1 MPRYL
6 LVIFWA
12 KLLELGEG
20 EYRLDSQLELS
31 MIPHAAKDGAV
42 VVTPCL
48 LEAYLACRMKCYL
61 LSRGDEIA
69 AGNDYTSWFATQ
81 TESYRSEGKHKLMSE
96 HPHELGRGTIG
107 YGRWKSA
114 QWHYAL
120 DQIVRSLGW
129 EASLQVVQ
137 RVPLDGTN
145 SSFQLVPIRF
155 VPGNKLSNSDK
166 LVAAFDALVL
176 AKSLGVKVG
185 VAKIIHGEKFSIFTV
200 KANMLSRAVHKSANQ
215 VTALLSG
222 QSPPELILNRHCP
235 ECEFQDRC
243 RKQATEKNDLSLLPN
258 LTDKDRE
265 RFNSKGIFTVTQ
277 LSYTFRPR
285 RRLKRLAGKPEKY
298 HHALKALAIR
308 EQKIHVVGNTEL
320 HLDGTMILFD
330 VEGLP
335 DRDFYYL
342 IGVRLE
348 NDNGVEHYSF
358 WADSVQ
364 DEKRIWQDFINI
376 LSGVDLP
383 SLMHYGSY
391 ETTFLKKMC
400 ERYGGP
406 PKDSTVDKAI
416 ASSVNLLSVIYA
428 RVYFPTYSNGLK
440 EIARFL
446 GFEWCDPLASGL
458 QSIVWRYRW
467 EESRDVIS
475 RGKLIAYN
483 TDDCDALSL
492 VAHTLKRLLVTD
504 IANDNHSGAQPEIV
518 HAETLGKNLNSKW
531 RAFKSPIV
539 EMERINEAA
548 YWVYQRDRVFVR
560 SGVPRKVLRRRPKR
574 TSWCSKKAEKTVVIK
589 SPTSCPECGK
599 RGRKKYRFLSRTV
612 QDLVFGR
619 DSVKR
624 RVVQYVIQT
633 YLCRSCGHE
642 YKLNEWNLHGSKWGW
657 NIIAYFVYHIVCLR
671 VPQRTMQH
679 SMNRLFSF
687 DLAHATLNEF
697 KIKAANHYLLAK
709 RKILERIVHGDL
721 IHADETR
728 ANIQGH
734 LAYVWVLTN
743 MKEVVY
749 ILAES
754 REAEIVQTLLKDFKG
769 VLVSD
774 FYAAYDAINCPQQKC
789 LIHLM
794 RDLNDE
800 ILHNPF
806 DHEMKSIAIG
816 FSDLLKPMV
825 DTIDRYGLK
834 KRSLRKHIV
843 EVEHFFK
850 FLVATDF
857 KSDAALK
864 CKQRFEKNRDTLF
877 TFLRYN
883 GVPWNNNNAE
893 HAIKA
898 FARLRDVISGTST
911 KKGVD
916 EYLTLLSV
924 AETCEYQGLDFLSFL
939 RSGETDIESFARVR
953 RKYTRRPKTD
963 VNSVSRLVSQPSK

>member
-1 MPRYL
+1 MGSH
-6 LVIFWA
+6 
-12 KLLELGEG
+12 LEQAET
-20 EYRLDSQLELS
+20 S
-31 MIPHAAKDGAV
+31 HV
-42 VVTPCL
+42 VQKNTTLITSCL
-48 LEAYLACRMKCYL
+48 FEAFLACPFKCYL
-61 LSRGDEIA
+61 FSNGEIP
-69 AGNDYTSWFATQ
+69 AGSDYTNWLATQ
-81 TESYRSEGKHKLMSE
+81 TESYRSEGMHKVTAE
-96 HPHELGRGTIG
+96 HPHELDSGSIDP
-107 YGRWKSA
+107 GRWKNAS
-114 QWHYAL
+114 WHFAL
-120 DQIVRSLGW
+120 DQIVQTQDW
-129 EASLQVVQ
+129 EARIQVVQ
-137 RVPLDGTN
+137 RIPPEAPN
-145 SSFQLVPIRF
+145 SPTQLVPIRF
-155 VPGNKLSNSDK
+155 VPANKLSNSDK
-166 LVAAFDALVL
+166 MVAAFEALVL
-176 AKSLGVKVG
+176 AKSLGIKVG
-185 VAKIIHGEKFSIFTV
+185 VAKIIHGEKYSVFTV
-200 KANMLSRAVHKSANQ
+200 KANLLSRAVHKAVSQAA
-215 VTALLSG
+215 ALLSAT
-222 QSPPELILNRHCP
+222 SPPDLILNRHCT

-243 RKQATEKNDLSLLPN
+243 RKQSVEKDDLSLLTH
-258 LTDKDRE
+258 LTDKDRA
-265 RFNSKGIFTVTQ
+265 RLKDKGIFTVTQ

-285 RRLKRLAGKPEKY
+285 RRIKRLAGHPEKY

-308 EQKIHVVGNTEL
+308 EQKIHVVGIPEL
-320 HLDGTMILFD
+320 HLDGTIMFFD

-335 DRDFYYL
+335 DYDFYYL
-342 IGVRLE
+342 IGIRLE
-348 NDNGVEHYSF
+348 GQNGVEHYSF
-358 WADSVQ
+358 WADSVP
-364 DEKRIWQDFINI
+364 DEERIWKNFLNI
-376 LSGVDLP
+376 ISGVDCP
-383 SLMHYGSY
+383 ILMHYGSY
-391 ETTFLKKMC
+391 ETTFLKRMC
-400 ERYGGP
+400 DRYGGP
-406 PKDSTVDKAI
+406 PKDSAVDKAI

-446 GFEWCDPLASGL
+446 GFEWSNHLASGL
-458 QSIVWRYRW
+458 QSIVWRSRW
-467 EESRDVIS
+467 EASSDLTL

-492 VAHTLKRLLVTD
+492 VAHTLKQLLAAD
-504 IANDNHSGAQPEIV
+504 IDSNNNSGAQPEIV

-539 EMERINEAA
+539 DMERINEAA

-560 SGVPRKVLRRRPKR
+560 SGVPKKSLRRRPKR
-574 TSWCSKKAEKTVVIK
+574 TSWCNKKAEMTVVIK
-589 SPTSCPECGK
+589 PPTSCSECGK
-599 RGRKKYRFLSRTV
+599 RGRKKFRYLSRTV
-612 QDLVFGR
+612 HDLVFGR

-642 YKLNEWNLHGSKWGW
+642 YRLNEWNLHGSKWGW
-657 NIIAYFVYHIVCLR
+657 NVMAYFVYHIVCLR
-671 VPQRTMQH
+671 IPQRTMQH

-697 KIKAANHYLLAK
+697 KIKAANHYLLTK
-709 RKILERIVHGDL
+709 RRILERIVHGDL

-728 ANIQGH
+728 ANIKGH

-754 REAEIVQTLLKDFKG
+754 READIVQALLKSFKG

-774 FYAAYDAINCPQQKC
+774 FYAAYDAIDCPQQKC

-794 RDLNDE
+794 RDLNDD

-806 DHEMKSIAIG
+806 DEEMKSIALK
-816 FSDLLKPMV
+816 FSGLLKPII
-825 DTIDRYGLK
+825 DTIDRHGLM

-850 FLVATDF
+850 FLNVTNF
-857 KSDAALK
+857 KSEAALK
-864 CKQRFEKNRDTLF
+864 CKQRFEKNKGTLF
-877 TFLRYN
+877 TFLRYD

-939 RSGETDIESFARVR
+939 RSGETDIESFAKGHRKYIR
-953 RKYTRRPKTD
+953 RKNIEGTPIPNR
-963 VNSVSRLVSQPSK
+963 